1 MPPID
6 AGRTAPADPRR
17 VLERGFAS
25 LRAGDAAAAAR
36 AAQGVLARAP
46 GHHGALNLAGLAAL
60 QQGDA
65 ETAIER
71 LTRAAALAPGEA
83 IYPANLAAALRA
95 AHRHADAAAAC
106 RRALALRPG
115 YRAALVTLGAA
126 QFALEDYA
134 GALGTYEQALQRADA
149 EQATDMDRALLHAY
163 RGDAL
168 RELTRVRA
176 AVAAYEQALAL
187 APDLAHALG
196 NLGLTLLALGEHE
209 RARTLCERAC
219 ALAGPGGA
227 DAARPWISL
236 GTLRRREGELEP
248 AMAAYAEAHAR
259 DADNAALKT
268 LIGSVWAEVGD
279 LQQAVLWYEQALA
292 LEPER
297 VETQVAL
304 ADTLREAGDLAA
316 AIERLRGI
324 LDEHPGHPPALLALG
339 SALWEDGDAAGA
351 IGACRE
357 AVAAQPEDASARAR
371 LAGILASAGDVAA
384 ANAANREALTVNPSC
399 VPALS
404 NLAQNLR
411 GKLPAADAERME
423 ALLNARWVTRA
434 GGEGVQATL
443 HFGLAH
449 YYDGAKD
456 HARAAR
462 HAVAGNAKHWAHKRE
477 RGWSYDPAEYAAHIE
492 KLIETFTP
500 GFFAR
505 TRAFGDPS
513 EVPVFIVGMPR
524 SGTTLTETILASHPR
539 VFGAGERSFAGRAF
553 GLLPRVLGRP
563 DAAPLDC
570 LGDLTPAATRQ
581 LAGWHLEQLHTL
593 TRKAGLADQAVLRI
607 ADKMPDN
614 YSQLGWI
621 VTAFPNARIIH
632 CRRDVR
638 DVALSCWMTQFA
650 QIRWAFDL
658 EHLAERII
666 QYRRIMAHWRAV
678 LPVPMLEID
687 YEETVADQAGQTRRL
702 LDFIGLDWDDACLR
716 FHETER
722 LVRTASVTQ
731 VRQPV
736 YQRSVARWRRYED
749 MLAPL
754 SDALR
759 QG

>member
-1 MPPID
+1 M
-6 AGRTAPADPRR
+6 RSSNDPRAR
-17 VLERGFAS
+17 LERGFAR
-25 LRAGDAAAAAR
+25 LRAGDAAAAA
-36 AAQGVLARAP
+36 AAANRLLARAP
-46 GHHGALNLAGLAAL
+46 NHHGALNLAGLAAL

-65 ETAIER
+65 EAAISH
-71 LTRAAALAPGEA
+71 LTRAEALAPSQP
-83 IYPANLAAALRA
+83 IYAANLAAALRA
-95 AHRHADAAAAC
+95 GHRHEDAAAAC
-106 RRALALRPG
+106 GRALALRPG

-126 QFALEDYA
+126 RFALEDYA
-134 GALGTYEQALQRADA
+134 GALAAYEQALKGAVTDAAADA
-149 EQATDMDRALLHAY
+149 ETALLHAY
-163 RGDAL
+163 RADAL
-168 RELTRVRA
+168 RELGRVRA
-176 AVAAYEQALAL
+176 AVAAYEQALEL
-187 APDLAHALG
+187 APDLAHAVG

-219 ALAGPGGA
+219 ELAGTVGA
-227 DAARPWISL
+227 DAARAWISL

-248 AMAAYAEAHAR
+248 AMAAYFEAHER
-259 DADNAALKT
+259 DPRDAALKT
-268 LIGSVWAEVGD
+268 LIGSVWAEVAD

-304 ADTLREAGDLAA
+304 ADTLREAGDVPA

-324 LDEHPGHPPALLALG
+324 LNEHPGHAPALLALG
-339 SALWEDGDAAGA
+339 SALWEDGDAEGA

-371 LAGILASAGDVAA
+371 LAGILASASDVDA
-384 ANAANREALTVNPSC
+384 ANAANREALAVNPHC

-411 GKLPAADAERME
+411 GKLPAEDAERME
-423 ALLNARWVTRA
+423 ALLQARWVTRS
-434 GGEGVQATL
+434 GGEGVRAML

-449 YYDGAKD
+449 YCDGAKD
-456 HARAAR
+456 HAGAAR
-462 HAVAGNAKHWAHKRE
+462 HAVAGNVEHWAYKRS
-477 RGWSYDPAEYAAHIE
+477 RGWSYDPAEYAAHIDR
-492 KLIETFTP
+492 LMVTFTP
-500 GFFAR
+500 EFFAR
-505 TRAFGDPS
+505 TRGHGDPS
-513 EVPVFIVGMPR
+513 GAPVFIVGMPR

-553 GLLPRVLGRP
+553 AALPRVLGRP
-563 DAAPLDC
+563 DTAPLDC
-570 LGDLTPAATRQ
+570 LDGLTPQATRQ
-581 LAGWHLEQLHTL
+581 LAGWHLEQLYTL
-593 TRKAGLADQAVLRI
+593 TRKAGLADDAVLRI

-638 DVALSCWMTQFA
+638 DVAVSCWMTQFKE
-650 QIRWAFDL
+650 IRWAFDL

-666 QYRRIMAHWRAV
+666 QYRRIMDHWRRV

-736 YQRSVARWRRYED
+736 YTRSVARWRRYED

-754 SDALR
+754 LAQLGD
-759 QG
+759 

>member
-1 MPPID
+1 MKG
-6 AGRTAPADPRR
+6 AKSRAL
-17 VLERGFAS
+17 LEQGFDH
-25 LRAGDAAAAAR
+25 LRAGDAVAAAA
-36 AAQGVLARAP
+36 AADRVLALTP
-46 GHHGALNLAGLAAL
+46 HHHGALNLAGLAAL
-60 QQGDA
+60 RQGDA
-65 ETAIER
+65 QTAISR
-71 LTRAAALAPGEA
+71 LERAASLAPGQA
-83 IYPANLAAALRA
+83 IYAANLGAALRA
-95 AHRHADAAAAC
+95 AHRHADAADAC
-106 RRALALRPG
+106 RRALALWPT
-115 YRAALVTLGAA
+115 YRTALVTLGAA

-134 GALGTYEQALQRADA
+134 GALASYEQALTAAEADRASAPDI
-149 EQATDMDRALLHAY
+149 ALLHAY
-163 RGDAL
+163 RADAL
-168 RELTRVRA
+168 REFGRMRA
-176 AVAAYEQALAL
+176 AVAAYEQALEL
-187 APDLAHALG
+187 APELAHALG
-196 NLGLTLLALGEHE
+196 NLGLTLLALGDHE
-209 RARTLCERAC
+209 RARSLCEHAC
-219 ALAGPGGA
+219 ALAGPSGH
-227 DAARPWISL
+227 DAARAWTSL

-248 AMAAYAEAHAR
+248 AMTAYAEALER
-259 DADNAALKT
+259 NPDDAALKT
-268 LIGSVWAEVGD
+268 LVGEVWAEVGD
-279 LQQAVLWYEQALA
+279 LAQAVLWYEQALA

-297 VETQVAL
+297 IETRVAL
-304 ADTLREAGDLAA
+304 ADTLREAGDIETALAQ
-316 AIERLRGI
+316 
-324 LDEHPGHPPALLALG
+324 LDALLAEHPEHPPALLALAG
-339 SALWEDGDAAGA
+339 ARWEDGDAEGA
-351 IGACRE
+351 I
-357 AVAAQPEDASARAR
+357 AAGRRAADLQPEDAHARAR
-371 LAGILASAGDVAA
+371 LAHILASAGDVEA
-384 ANAANREALTVNPSC
+384 ANAANREALAVNANC

-411 GKLPAADAERME
+411 GKLPAEDAEQMQR
-423 ALLNARWVTRA
+423 LLKARWVKRA

-456 HARAAR
+456 HARAAE
-462 HAVAGNAKHWAHKRE
+462 HAVAGNARHWSHKRE
-477 RGWSYDPAEYAAHIE
+477 RGWAYDPAEYGAHIDRLME
-492 KLIETFTP
+492 AFTP
-500 GFFAR
+500 DFFAGIR
-505 TRAFGDPS
+505 GHGDPS

-553 GLLPRVLGRP
+553 AALPRALGQA

-570 LGDLTPAATRQ
+570 LEALTPGATRQ
-581 LAGWHLEQLHTL
+581 LAGWHLEQLRTL

-638 DVALSCWMTQFA
+638 DVAVSCWMTQFA

-666 QYRRIMAHWRAV
+666 QYRRIMGHWRAV

-702 LDFIGLDWDDACLR
+702 LDFIGVDWDDACMR

-736 YQRSVARWRRYED
+736 YTRSVERWRRYED

-754 SDALR
+754 LER
-759 QG
+759 IGG